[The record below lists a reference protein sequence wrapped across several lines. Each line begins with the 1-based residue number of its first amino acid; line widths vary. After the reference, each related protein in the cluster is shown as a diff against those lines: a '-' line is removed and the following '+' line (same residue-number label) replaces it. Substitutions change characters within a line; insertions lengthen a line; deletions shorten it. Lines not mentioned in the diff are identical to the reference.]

1 MKKQFKH
8 CTVCVLITAL
18 FLCFTACKE
27 RNITLPLPNL
37 SGIPGANSSST
48 NEGHLP
54 GVYGS
59 ESGTGS
65 TLGNKKSSAEA
76 ALDELRTEMRMN
88 GYSLAVGYLGHYR
101 SGYKDLESYLF
112 SSGILDEFPFLENF
126 PQSRFV
132 DCAGD
137 ELYLIVPLE
146 EDANLFVN
154 NWYIDESNDYLG
166 GTNPYEEAIYSNDGD
181 GEPLLLS
188 CNVSETMPN
197 AVVCVIQHMN
207 CIEYTPMLSLMDGS
221 LCLDDDDIMDVSFN
235 RDDTDKWEDGP
246 VDVTGWHS
254 LSEDKVCGHWEGYVM
269 PDDGRS
275 SCAVHFTLFS
285 DGTAYYQCVMFEN
298 GELSDKY
305 FIYEG
310 EWERQEFNQSDR
322 PASAYTFHLTL
333 NQGDSNA
340 GDYAVLT
347 EIHTTQFI
355 TADNYAGL
363 SMQIVAG
370 DSLYPSEWEYEV
382 LLYSAEG

>member
-154 NWYIDESNDYLG
+154 TWY
-166 GTNPYEEAIYSNDGD
+166 
-181 GEPLLLS
+181 
-188 CNVSETMPN
+188 
-197 AVVCVIQHMN
+197 
-207 CIEYTPMLSLMDGS
+207 
-221 LCLDDDDIMDVSFN
+221 
-235 RDDTDKWEDGP
+235 RD
-246 VDVTGWHS
+246 
-254 LSEDKVCGHWEGYVM
+254 
-269 PDDGRS
+269 
-275 SCAVHFTLFS
+275 
-285 DGTAYYQCVMFEN
+285 
-298 GELSDKY
+298 
-305 FIYEG
+305 
-310 EWERQEFNQSDR
+310 
-322 PASAYTFHLTL
+322 
-333 NQGDSNA
+333 
-340 GDYAVLT
+340 
-347 EIHTTQFI
+347 
-355 TADNYAGL
+355 
-363 SMQIVAG
+363 
-370 DSLYPSEWEYEV
+370 
-382 LLYSAEG
+382 

>member
-1 MKKQFKH
+1 
-8 CTVCVLITAL
+8 
-18 FLCFTACKE
+18 
-27 RNITLPLPNL
+27 
-37 SGIPGANSSST
+37 
-48 NEGHLP
+48 
-54 GVYGS
+54 
-59 ESGTGS
+59 
-65 TLGNKKSSAEA
+65 
-76 ALDELRTEMRMN
+76 MRMN

-181 GEPLLLS
+181 GEPILLS

-197 AVVCVIQHMN
+197 AVVCVIQYMN

-235 RDDTDKWEDGP
+235 RDDTDKWGDGP

-370 DSLYPSEWEYEV
+370 DSLYPNEWEYKV